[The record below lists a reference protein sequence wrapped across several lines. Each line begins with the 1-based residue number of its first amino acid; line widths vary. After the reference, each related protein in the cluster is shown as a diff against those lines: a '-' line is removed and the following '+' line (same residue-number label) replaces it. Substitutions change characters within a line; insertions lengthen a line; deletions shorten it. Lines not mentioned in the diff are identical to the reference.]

1 MEYPKGITVY
11 GASRP
16 DLDPA
21 YTAAA
26 FMLGVKV
33 AEAGLPLISGGG
45 SKGLMAQAIEGALS
59 AGGVTIG
66 VLPQFMVAR
75 KWQHPGLTEMIATPD
90 MHSRKKMMAELSL
103 GVVAMPG
110 GIGTFEELLEII
122 TWRQLGLY
130 KGQVVILN
138 TRGYY
143 NPLLGMLEQARQ
155 QGFMRSDS
163 DSRLWSVTDDPE
175 HAVKVVSQSYKKV
188 LSQSY
193 KL

>member
-66 VLPQFMVAR
+66 VLPQFMVNR
-75 KWQHPGLTEMIATPD
+75 GWQHPGLTEMIVTPD
-90 MHSRKKMMAELSL
+90 MHSRKKKMAELSM
-103 GVVAMPG
+103 GVIAMPG

-130 KGQVVILN
+130 KGRVVILN
-138 TRGYY
+138 TLEYY
-143 NPLLGMLEQARQ
+143 NPLLGMLDQANKE
-155 QGFMRSDS
+155 GFMRSNTDM
-163 DSRLWSVTDDPE
+163 RLWRVTDDPE
-175 HAVKVVSQSYKKV
+175 RAVQVIC
-188 LSQSY
+188 QSY